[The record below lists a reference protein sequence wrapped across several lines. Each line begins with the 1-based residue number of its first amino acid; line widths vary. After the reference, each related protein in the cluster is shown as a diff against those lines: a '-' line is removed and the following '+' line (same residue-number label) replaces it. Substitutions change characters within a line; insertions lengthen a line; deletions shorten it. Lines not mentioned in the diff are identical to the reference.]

1 MPSTKIPVL
10 FVIIVKIV
18 TIFILTS
25 CDFSEEGIR
34 FGKNKNSFHNM
45 SGHNELV
52 AKEIFEVLH
61 SSPQS
66 AREMATNILDTLSP
80 DNKFLEI
87 EILKH
92 IGTSYSMEGVFH
104 EALNKY
110 SEALSRAQSI
120 NSTLQ
125 IADINN
131 NIALVNRSVGN
142 FKNAFIHFTEA
153 VNYYEELGDENGK
166 ANAFNNIG
174 LLHRDLDNTEKA
186 EQYLHKAL
194 DGFTHGN
201 DTIGISIALNNLSL
215 IYASYEDYDKA
226 FAYLDRSIEL
236 AESINNIYSLCISYQ
251 ALGNIHFSLHELDDA
266 LSAFIKSAD
275 IAKKSNQPF
284 QLASARLGEAKVH
297 MRNNDYDE
305 ALRITE
311 GVMEVSKELKSLI
324 VENMTHNVLYK
335 VYKSIG
341 DYESS
346 LVHYTDYNNSKE
358 KLLNQTI
365 IQQIYD
371 FEISNLSQAN
381 KLQELELERKELS
394 IRNKNLLLGFTIFI
408 SLLTITGLY
417 FFYRSRQRL
426 KLQQTIIELTEKK
439 SHAAVE
445 AEIQERKRIGQELHD
460 GLGQMLSVAGLN
472 ISVLQKKKELSETRK
487 NKLLET
493 AMQSLDEAFA
503 EVRNISHNMAPSLL
517 SERGLS
523 GALKSLADKVNQSK
537 QLKMKF
543 ETFGLNGKLNSL
555 VENTLYRSI
564 QEILNNAIKHS
575 AATELSFQII
585 QGSNEISLMAEDNG
599 KGFDQKIINFERG
612 SGLLHMQSRIENL
625 NGNIHIDSNPMR
637 GTIISIVIPL
647 NPSNNVKRAY
657 QSIGG

>member
-25 CDFSEEGIR
+25 CEFSEVDIR
-34 FGKNKNSFHNM
+34 FGKNKNSFYNM
-45 SGHNELV
+45 SEHNELV
-52 AKEIFEVLH
+52 SKEIFEVLH

-186 EQYLHKAL
+186 EQYIHKAL